1 RREERLRVSGPESR
15 FFVSALTRGASKGL
29 GSAIRLAVRVGKRPT
44 AVITR
49 DDHFGHRSPI
59 TRRVVTAGDE
69 WIPWDYALAHAFQT
83 VEDLTDDNGILVWEK
98 EDEAVEI
105 DAVRKIDK
113 FRAALDR

>member
-1 RREERLRVSGPESR
+1 
-15 FFVSALTRGASKGL
+15 
-29 GSAIRLAVRVGKRPT
+29 
-44 AVITR
+44 
-49 DDHFGHRSPI
+49 
-59 TRRVVTAGDE
+59 VVTAGDE

-113 FRAALDR
+113 FRAALDRATAGTKNKPYKPQPGEYFVPKVWSRRSDGSIQSYSEWVRKDLEEG